1 MAYVNPR
8 DAIASAYPYGNGE
21 WRRRVDSMPDR
32 QVWAIYNR
40 IFGNKKEKKSDSE
53 YRQFDLSDYGIDL
66 GR

>member
-1 MAYVNPR
+1 MAYLNIR
-8 DAIASAYPYGNGE
+8 NAIASAYPGIE

-40 IFGNKKEKKSDSE
+40 IFGNKKEKKSDSD